1 MASGEFCGWLDVASG
16 KRVVC
21 EEAAALGKVTILTKR
36 TCCFLRVLFF
46 ILCAA
51 LFLRVGDS
59 SGAILGVRSVAL
71 LHLGL
76 LHGGY
81 KVDIKE

>member
-36 TCCFLRVLFF
+36 TFCILEFLFF
-46 ILCAA
+46 LFYVLR
-51 LFLRVGDS
+51 LFLRVGTPRAQYS
-59 SGAILGVRSVAL
+59 ECVPSHSFTLVFYTEVT
-71 LHLGL
+71 
-76 LHGGY
+76 
-81 KVDIKE
+81 K

>member
-59 SGAILGVRSVAL
+59 SGATLEVPSKAL
-71 LHLGL
+71 LHPSFVLGL
-76 LHGGY
+76 
-81 KVDIKE
+81 

>member
-59 SGAILGVRSVAL
+59 SGTTLEVPSKAL
-71 LHLGL
+71 LHPSFVLGL
-76 LHGGY
+76 
-81 KVDIKE
+81 